1 MRNKITIS
9 VTLPQENIGKLK
21 RLMKDNSF
29 KNMSKAIG
37 NCIEQFDEGFWV
49 IPEVNNRDQAHTV
62 QLSKKLLGNGN
73 AKTQD
78 EWAEYSRITKQINSF
93 YTADFPLY
101 NSLFTALF
109 NRRNEKGTE
118 EIRKFLK
125 ENFEK
130 HWLTTLT
137 RIKYA
142 PKGLD
147 EVIHNY
153 NMPDQYIIIED
164 IISPDGYLN
173 NIGTNS
179 QPALNA
185 VLGGQNTAETDDV
198 YKWITG
204 KDAYISRLNQKPEK
218 TEERVA
224 WFGAISVRADLSCS
238 GDPSVSNSSLGV
250 RLENFFH
257 RK

>member
-1 MRNKITIS
+1 
-9 VTLPQENIGKLK
+9 
-21 RLMKDNSF
+21 
-29 KNMSKAIG
+29 
-37 NCIEQFDEGFWV
+37 
-49 IPEVNNRDQAHTV
+49 
-62 QLSKKLLGNGN
+62 
-73 AKTQD
+73 
-78 EWAEYSRITKQINSF
+78 
-93 YTADFPLY
+93 
-101 NSLFTALF
+101 
-109 NRRNEKGTE
+109 
-118 EIRKFLK
+118 
-125 ENFEK
+125 
-130 HWLTTLT
+130 
-137 RIKYA
+137 
-142 PKGLD
+142 
-147 EVIHNY
+147 
-153 NMPDQYIIIED
+153 MPDQYIIIED